1 MELRDYLRVLRK
13 YWVLIVALALLGVA
27 IAATYSLVKTPEYS
41 SSAKVFVSTQSSDNV
56 QELAQGNAFTQQRVK
71 TYADLVSTP
80 IVLLPVV
87 GSLELNITA
96 GELAQQRVAGVT
108 RKFPV
113 ETVGTVNTEM
123 IVGIFKIADIPVV
136 VQFVACCRAVIPGT
150 QRFVLV
156 RIQCINPERR
166 ATCFGPKHRIT
177 SLEGQPDAVFGFV
190 KMQV

>member
-56 QELAQGNAFTQQRVK
+56 QELAQGNTFTQQRVK

-96 GELAQQRVAGVT
+96 GELAQQLTASAPLDTTLIEITAWVAYCGLPAT
-108 RKFPV
+108 
-113 ETVGTVNTEM
+113 
-123 IVGIFKIADIPVV
+123 
-136 VQFVACCRAVIPGT
+136 ACCGTTKNSSESVGKTTVPMRAIGMRVVSMSEY
-150 QRFVLV
+150 F
-156 RIQCINPERR
+156 
-166 ATCFGPKHRIT
+166 A
-177 SLEGQPDAVFGFV
+177 
-190 KMQV
+190 